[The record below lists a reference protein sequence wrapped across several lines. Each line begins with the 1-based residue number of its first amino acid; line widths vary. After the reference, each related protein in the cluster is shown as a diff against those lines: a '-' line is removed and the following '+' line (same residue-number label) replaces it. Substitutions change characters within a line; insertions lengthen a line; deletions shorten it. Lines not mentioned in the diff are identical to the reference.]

1 MTSGVRKGHSL
12 AMAAGFLVVGL
23 SAAHAEDATTLPPE
37 TQPTTNEDAAA
48 GYSLAPLMVT
58 GEKTERSIM
67 DTASSVAVFNE
78 DEIKRRPGVS
88 QLTDIL
94 DHIPNFTTSETTNLA
109 PAVRGVDGTGPAQ
122 GADAFF
128 AGTRPRLNYQVDGR
142 TLSYNESIF
151 TDAMLW
157 DVERVEVYRG
167 PQSTLQGRNSIAGA
181 IVVKTKDPTY
191 TFEGGGRVAVGSH
204 NQREASGVV
213 SGPVIDDQVA
223 VRFAVDARRK
233 DSYVDFTP
241 YPEYDHPDR
250 YKSLSLHG
258 KILIEP
264 KALPELRA
272 LLTLNHVEGAAPQ
285 TNSVI
290 RPFDEHIAS
299 YPFMPVFGTNA
310 NGGIADISWKFSDV
324 WSLDS
329 ILSATDLRVRRW
341 ALAGDGNAEIKARE
355 YVAEPRLKFA
365 FDKLN
370 GFVGLHLFSNH
381 QNEWIDLFGGGTFDD
396 KTLTTA
402 VFGEATLK
410 ATDTIDLTLGGR
422 FEREKRDRNGGAGP
436 FFIDF
441 HETYNVFLPKATLA
455 WHATDQLTLGG
466 TVSRGYNGGG
476 AGFTYD
482 APFVSYTYKP
492 EYVWNYELFQ
502 RTELDDAR
510 IVLTSNVFYNTYKD
524 MQLPFDLNPSP
535 AIWSYV
541 VRNADEAVTYG
552 AEVGARALI
561 LPGLEGFVN
570 FGLLHTEITKYPGS
584 GVEGNR
590 LARAPAFT
598 LDFGGSYALENGI
611 DLSLNTRYTDAY
623 QSEVENK
630 PRGKTDPYWITSAQV
645 GYNLEGVRLFAD
657 VKNLFN
663 ATEPVLLAPG
673 ATAIDDVANLTDP
686 RTITVGVDFTF

>member
-1 MTSGVRKGHSL
+1 V
-12 AMAAGFLVVGL
+12 AAGFLIAGMSV
-23 SAAHAEDATTLPPE
+23 AKAEDAPAPQPE
-37 TQPTTNEDAAA
+37 RPAAA
-48 GYSLAPLMVT
+48 KTDKAKDEAETYTLAPLMVT

-67 DTASSVAVFNE
+67 DTASSVTVFDDE
-78 DEIKRRPGVS
+78 EIKRRPGVT

-94 DHIPNFTTSETTNLA
+94 DHIPNFTTSETSNLA

-151 TDAMLW
+151 TDSMLW
-157 DVERVEVYRG
+157 DVDRVEVYRG

-191 TFEGGGRVAVGSH
+191 DFEGGGRVAVGSN

-223 VRFAVDARRK
+223 VRLAVDARRR
-233 DSYVDFTP
+233 DSNVDFTG
-241 YPEYDHPDR
+241 YPEWSNPSR
-250 YKSLSLHG
+250 YESLSLHG

-264 KALPELRA
+264 KSLPELRA
-272 LLTLNHVEGAAPQ
+272 LLTINHVAGAAPQ
-285 TNSVI
+285 TNSVQ
-290 RPFDEHIAS
+290 RPFDDHAPS
-299 YPFMPVFGTNA
+299 TPQMPVFGTNA
-310 NGGIADISWKFSDV
+310 NGGIADVSWKFSDV
-324 WSLDS
+324 WSVDS

-341 ALAGDGNAEIKARE
+341 SPPGQGNAEINARE

-365 FDKLN
+365 FDRVN
-370 GFVGLHLFSNH
+370 GFVGAHVFRNQQDES
-381 QNEWIDLFGGGTFDD
+381 IDLFGGGTFNDT
-396 KTLTTA
+396 TLTTA
-402 VFGEATLK
+402 LFGEATVK
-410 ATDTIDLTLGGR
+410 ATNSVDLTLGGR
-422 FEREKRDRNGGAGP
+422 FEREKRDRDGGAGP
-436 FFIDF
+436 FVIDF

-455 WHATDQLTLGG
+455 WHPTDELTLGG

-482 APFVSYTYKP
+482 PPFVSYTYKP

-502 RTELDDAR
+502 RTELDDSR
-510 IVLTSNVFYNTYKD
+510 IVLTSNVFYDVYKD

-552 AEVGARALI
+552 AEVGARAMLI
-561 LPGLEGFVN
+561 PGLEGFVN

-584 GVEGNR
+584 GVEGNK

-598 LDFGGSYALENGI
+598 LDFGGSYAMENGL
-611 DLSLNTRYTDAY
+611 DLSLNTRFTDAY
-623 QSEVENK
+623 QSEVDNK
-630 PRGKTDPYWITSAQV
+630 PRGKTDPYWITNAQI
-645 GYNLEGVRLFAD
+645 GYNFEGARIFAD

-686 RTITVGVDFTF
+686 RTMTVGVDFTF

>member
-1 MTSGVRKGHSL
+1 
-12 AMAAGFLVVGL
+12 MAASFLVVGL
-23 SAAHAEDATTLPPE
+23 STAHAEDAATTPE
-37 TQPTTNEDAAA
+37 TQPAASEETTGA
-48 GYSLAPLMVT
+48 YSLAPLMVT

-94 DHIPNFTTSETTNLA
+94 DHIPNLTTSETSNFA
-109 PAVRGVDGTGPAQ
+109 PTVRGVDGTGPAQ
-122 GADAFF
+122 GIDAFV

-151 TDAMLW
+151 TDSTLW

-191 TFEGGGRVAVGSH
+191 TFEGGGRVAIGGN

-223 VRFAVDARRK
+223 VRLAVDARRR
-233 DSYVDFTP
+233 DSYIDFTP
-241 YPEYDHPDR
+241 YPEYDNPDR
-250 YKSLSLHG
+250 YQSFSLRG

-264 KALPELRA
+264 KALPQLRA

-285 TNSVI
+285 SNDVLH
-290 RPFDEHIAS
+290 PYDEHIAA
-299 YPFMPVFGTNA
+299 YPDMPVFGANA
-310 NGGIADISWKFSDV
+310 NGGIADLSWRFSDV
-324 WSLDS
+324 WSLDGTF
-329 ILSATDLRVRRW
+329 SATDLRVRRW
-341 ALAGDGNAEIKARE
+341 ATAGAGNAEINARE

-365 FDKLN
+365 FDRLN
-370 GFVGLHLFSNH
+370 GFIGLHLFSNH
-381 QNEWIDLFGGGTFDD
+381 QDEWIDSIGGGTFDD

-402 VFGEATLK
+402 LFGEATLN
-410 ATDTIDLTLGGR
+410 ATSSLDLTLGGR
-422 FEREKRDRNGGAGP
+422 LEREKRDRTGNMG
-436 FFIDF
+436 FLTTDF

-455 WHATDQLTLGG
+455 WHVTEQLTLGG

-476 AGFTYD
+476 AGATFA
-482 APFVSYTYKP
+482 APYVSYTYKP

-502 RTELDDAR
+502 RTELNDGR
-510 IVLTSNVFYNTYKD
+510 IVLTSNVFYNKYED
-524 MQLPFDLNPSP
+524 MQLPFDLDPGP
-535 AIWSYV
+535 DWAV
-541 VRNADEAVTYG
+541 VIRNADEAVTYG

-570 FGLLHTEITKYPGS
+570 FGLLHAEITKYPGS
-584 GVEGNR
+584 GMEGNE

-598 LDFGGSYALENGI
+598 LDFGGSYALENGV

-623 QSEVENK
+623 QSDVENK
-630 PRGKTDPYWITSAQV
+630 PRGKTDPYWITNAQV
-645 GYNLEGVRLFAD
+645 GYNLASARLFVD
-657 VKNLFN
+657 VKNIFN
-663 ATEPVLLAPG
+663 ATEPVLRTQGSGVIPD
-673 ATAIDDVANLTDP
+673 TANLTDP
-686 RTITVGVDFTF
+686 RTITLGVDFTF